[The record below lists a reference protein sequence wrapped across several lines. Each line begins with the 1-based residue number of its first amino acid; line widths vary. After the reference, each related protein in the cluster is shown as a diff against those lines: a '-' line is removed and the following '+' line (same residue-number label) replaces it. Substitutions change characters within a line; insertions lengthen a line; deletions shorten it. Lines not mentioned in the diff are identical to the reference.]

1 MLVLGLGVAARF
13 AEEHFVPTRT
23 RRWSS
28 SRAIFVDGLALVR
41 RSRVILVI
49 FAATFLVNGASDAW
63 GRLYPKQLLRH
74 GFPTAPDPIVWFTA
88 LGIVGLL
95 IAAIVLRMAQKR
107 LEAIA
112 ARRDYAL
119 AALVGTGG
127 LLLAAVPAG
136 PALAGAATLLVTGVT
151 VPLTR
156 TISTIWVNAETTS
169 DVRATVHSFLAQSEY
184 LGELVCGLLLALLAR
199 AAGLGPAIVG
209 CAVLFALTAALML
222 ASGSGRRG

>member
-1 MLVLGLGVAARF
+1 
-13 AEEHFVPTRT
+13 
-23 RRWSS
+23 
-28 SRAIFVDGLALVR
+28 VDGLALVR

-49 FAATFLVNGASDAW
+49 FTATFLVNGASDAW

-95 IAAIVLRMAQKR
+95 IAAIVLRVAQKR
-107 LEAIA
+107 LEAVA

-136 PALAGAATLLVTGVT
+136 PVLAGAATLLVTGVT

-169 DVRATVHSFLAQSEY
+169 DVRATVHSFLAQSEA

-199 AAGLGPAIVG
+199 AAGLGIAIAG
-209 CAVLFALTAALML
+209 CAVLFALTATVMVAP
-222 ASGSGRRG
+222 GSRPRS